1 MQTEV
6 RDVGFGYSP
15 FPHDLARDSRI
26 SLQAKGLFA
35 VYGSFVSVTDS
46 TAWPSEGHLC
56 KLCGGINPQTFRK
69 YKRELLRS
77 GWISQ
82 TQRHKENGQ
91 YTSVLVTRYYSPMM
105 NPDYRVKSTD
115 DEKTVNGKTDNGKST
130 PQEQETQKPTKKHT
144 QTTAVCVSPVDSDPL
159 GKTNGSR
166 STVQDLTAEQKDCI
180 EWTITEGLRRGTV
193 KNPAGLR
200 VALCRAALEGA
211 LNMADFEAS
220 RLTRARKDQGSKD
233 TLAQVEEWEKE
244 AKESPITPAFLAEQ
258 RKLFP
263 GLFA

>member
-15 FPHDLARDSRI
+15 FPHELARDPGI

-35 VYGSFVSVTDS
+35 VYGSFVSVTDP
-46 TAWPSEGHLC
+46 TAWPSEAHLC
-56 KLCGGINPQTFRK
+56 KLCGGKNPHTFRK
-69 YKRELLRS
+69 YKRELLEA

-82 TQRHKENGQ
+82 IQRHKENGQ

-105 NPDYRVKSTD
+105 NPDYRVNSTVGQKSAG
-115 DEKTVNGKTDNGKST
+115 GKTASGKSA
-130 PQEQETQKPTKKHT
+130 PQEQEPQETIKKHT
-144 QTTAVCVSPVDSDPL
+144 QTTAVCVSPV
-159 GKTNGSR
+159 
-166 STVQDLTAEQKDCI
+166 QDLTTEQKDCI

-211 LNMADFEAS
+211 LNMGDFEAS
-220 RLTRARKDQGSKD
+220 RSTRARKDQVSKD
-233 TLAQVEEWEKE
+233 VLDQVKEWEKE
-244 AKESPITPAFLAEQ
+244 AKESPITPGFLAEQ

-263 GLFA
+263 GLFTDRSTGG